1 MIFFDVLHQ
10 ISFGCEFVLTNVTN
24 KLLKLLMNGLDVSCQ
39 VRTLGERLGAE
50 VAREVPDLEVD
61 L

>member
-10 ISFGCEFVLTNVTN
+10 ISFGREFVLTNVTN